1 LAELDDFTARV
12 RAARDRLRGVPISDS
27 HELGPADP
35 KTGDRW
41 DRFNVLG
48 HTAEILPFWARGVR
62 AALKSGAKIGRE
74 PGSSTRIEGI
84 ESGHLIGEAG
94 LRERIETGSE
104 AVLSL
109 LAGLAPE
116 DLEREIETYG
126 QEMVTVREALERFLV
141 SHFEAHVAQLAEL
154 PKA

>member
-1 LAELDDFTARV
+1 LAELDDFAARV
-12 RAARDRLRGVPISDS
+12 RAARDRLRGVPVSDS

-48 HTAEILPFWARGVR
+48 HTAEILPFWSRGVR
-62 AALKSGAKIGRE
+62 AALDNGAKIGRE
-74 PGSSTRIEGI
+74 PGSSTRIEGV
-84 ESGHLIGEAG
+84 ESGRLIGEPG

-104 AVLSL
+104 SVLSL
-109 LAGLAPE
+109 LTGLKPE

-126 QEMVTVREALERFLV
+126 QEKVTVRHALETFLV
-141 SHFEAHVAQLAEL
+141 GHFEAHVAQLAEL
-154 PKA
+154 PRA